1 MNTYVTSIGHILL
14 TLWYWWRLVP
24 LCFQCLSRSTAVEIV
39 NSSKVL
45 QAETRM
51 LLDGKLLVRLCN
63 FIHVFSLRRLLCL
76 PRLFSSS
83 ALSVLRWRLAFQLLL
98 SVYCLCFVLF
108 FCLFAEAFIH
118 PARRRTF
125 YSRQPFV
132 WESKYNDRTTAQC
145 DRVYSDSSALLS
157 FCFFICLCF
166 EMFINLFQT
175 NWAKLSLILSS
186 VIEAFEW
193 WPSQNV
199 SAIRHVN
206 KAAYRMFLRI
216 M

>member
-1 MNTYVTSIGHILL
+1 MNKWTRMSPLGHILHTPL
-14 TLWYWWRLVP
+14 YWWRLIP
-24 LCFQCLSRSTAVEIV
+24 LCLQCLSRSTAVEIV

-63 FIHVFSLRRLLCL
+63 FIHVFPL

-98 SVYCLCFVLF
+98 SVYCLCSDIFF
-108 FCLFAEAFIH
+108 FCLFAVAFIH
-118 PARRRTF
+118 PARRFTF
-125 YSRQPFV
+125 YSRRPFV
-132 WESKYNDRTTAQC
+132 WKSKYNDRATAER

-157 FCFFICLCF
+157 FCSFIFLCF
-166 EMFINLFQT
+166 ETFINLFQA

-186 VIEAFEW
+186 IIEAFW
-193 WPSQNV
+193 
-199 SAIRHVN
+199 IRN
-206 KAAYRMFLRI
+206 FPK
-216 M
+216 